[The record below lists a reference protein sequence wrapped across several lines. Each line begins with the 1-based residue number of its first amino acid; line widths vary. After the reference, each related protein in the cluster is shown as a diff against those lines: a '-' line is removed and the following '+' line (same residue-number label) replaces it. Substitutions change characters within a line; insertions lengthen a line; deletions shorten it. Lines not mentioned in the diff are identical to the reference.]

1 MSEMRQHHEGY
12 SNKPK
17 TGFHKQLF
25 LKGNLDFHLGT
36 GHEFE
41 KVHDLIFFN
50 KTVFRPNNK
59 KKENVFLSTLVE
71 FGCESLLPHF
81 YLPYYASKNKD
92 FHKIVIGW
100 PGRSLFYEHYAY
112 EFWSIDPKYSYLRAY
127 TKAFS
132 GMSKNIKAIEASLKL
147 FGHVVPSANL
157 NKYFCEGVCKNC
169 KKSFINVKKIVE
181 CEHCGSTEVINSI
194 LADTDYHKLRYRSLY
209 VNFGKYSDL
218 LKDVCKSKNI
228 AVFAR
233 NRVTYGRNLPADFYR
248 NFCSKLENKGYN
260 IFWLG
265 EKVSALPCPSKSY
278 FDFTKSEFADDIHAC
293 LALVSQCKGT
303 FQAWTA
309 STRFAQAVNIPYVL
323 VESFD
328 QIFGFGQEGK
338 RIKLLTPDM
347 KTKKII
353 FSNYKTVIKDLNYF
367 ADLCFEHFIDF
378 IENKNYI
385 DVVGAMESKE
395 YYENLLKEN
404 DLWKLI

>member
-1 MSEMRQHHEGY
+1 MSKVRSHNEGFA
-12 SNKPK
+12 NKPK
-17 TGFHKQLF
+17 ARFHKLI
-25 LKGNLDFHLGT
+25 LKGNLDYHVGG

-50 KTVFRPNNK
+50 KTIFNPNK
-59 KKENVFLSTLVE
+59 EKKEVVFLSTLVE

-81 YLPYYASKNKD
+81 YLPYFSSKNKNL
-92 FHKIVIGW
+92 HKIAVGW
-100 PGRSLFYEHYAY
+100 PGRSLFYEHYMD
-112 EFWSIDPKYSYLRAY
+112 EFWSIDPKFAYLRAY

-132 GMSKNIKAIEASLKL
+132 GMSKNIKAIESALKS
-147 FGHVVPSANL
+147 FGHVVPSGNL

-169 KKSFINVKKIVE
+169 KKAFINVKKVVA
-181 CEHCGSTEVINSI
+181 CEFCGSTEVVNSI
-194 LADTDYHKLRYRSLY
+194 LADTDFHKLRYRGLY
-209 VNFGKYSDL
+209 VNFGKYKDL
-218 LKDVCKSKNI
+218 LKEVCKDKNVG
-228 AVFAR
+228 VFAR
-233 NRVTYGRNLPADFYR
+233 NRVTYGRNLPVEFYKI
-248 NFCSKLENKGYN
+248 FCDKLQRKNYN

-265 EKVSALPCPSKSY
+265 EKISALPCPDTSY
-278 FDFTKSEFADDIHAC
+278 FDFTTSEFADDVHAC

-309 STRFAQAVNIPYVL
+309 STRFAQAVNTPYVL

-353 FSNYKTVIKDLNYF
+353 FSNYNTAVKDVRYF
-367 ADLCFEHFIDF
+367 ADLCYDQFIDF

-385 DVVGAMESKE
+385 DVVGAMESKD
-395 YYENLLKEN
+395 YYDELLKGN

>member
-1 MSEMRQHHEGY
+1 MRQHHEGY

-100 PGRSLFYEHYAY
+100 PGRSLFYEHYAD

>member
-1 MSEMRQHHEGY
+1 VSEMRQHHEGY

-100 PGRSLFYEHYAY
+100 PGRSLFYEHYAD

-233 NRVTYGRNLPADFYR
+233 NRVTYGRNLPADFYL